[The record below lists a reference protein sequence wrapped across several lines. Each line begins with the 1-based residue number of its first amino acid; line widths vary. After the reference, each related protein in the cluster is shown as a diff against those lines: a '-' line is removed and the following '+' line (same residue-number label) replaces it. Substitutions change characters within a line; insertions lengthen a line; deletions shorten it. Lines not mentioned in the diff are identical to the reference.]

1 MWLINNNVY
10 IYLGFFKDCIIK
22 FYVPMKKLIFII
34 SILVAQLTNAQEHF
48 AGISTS
54 KRVGI
59 INMEV
64 NPSELAN
71 LNNHFEI
78 QLLSS
83 SMSVANNK
91 VGFNDLLDDT
101 NTEDLL
107 LAGNKPINFT
117 FSNQI
122 IGPGV
127 AVRLL
132 KWRFA
137 ITSKAF
143 INAGVLNVN
152 PLLASY
158 LTGSDV
164 HQLPTNGL
172 GEVIR
177 SLSNQR
183 FNGTV
188 WGEVGFGVAR
198 KVWENEKGLLNA
210 GLNIKMLFPGTYANM
225 GIGNFDGK
233 VVRNENDDLVLKN
246 TEANVNF
253 AYSGSLA
260 QEFTNSQQYT
270 NSIYGNFD
278 GLAADIGVD
287 YQLKKGNSYKLKVG
301 ASIMNLGALTFNDNN
316 NVSTDYKLKII
327 GDQELVLNFFDG
339 VEDIPAIRQHL
350 IDEHNQ
356 GNIEFT
362 EIKSNKDFKVS
373 LPTTFNLYADVH
385 LISKLN
391 LTFFTQQKLNDN
403 SGNNQIAAQTI
414 YSVTPRFG
422 IGFFEAYLP
431 LSTNDVSGTNAG
443 LGFRLGG
450 FFMGSNSILTA
461 MSANSKQV
469 DLNFGFR
476 FAIL

>member
-1 MWLINNNVY
+1 
-10 IYLGFFKDCIIK
+10 
-22 FYVPMKKLIFII
+22 MKKLIFII

-101 NTEDLL
+101 NAEDLL

-117 FSNQI
+117 FNNKI
-122 IGPGV
+122 IGPGI

-137 ITSKAF
+137 ITSNANIKAG
-143 INAGVLNVN
+143 AYNVD
-152 PLLASY
+152 PILASY
-158 LTGSDV
+158 LTGSDAHV
-164 HQLPTNGL
+164 LPING
-172 GEVIR
+172 ETINYF
-177 SLSNQR
+177 SNQR
-183 FNGTV
+183 FNGTM
-188 WGEVGFGVAR
+188 WGEVGFAVAR
-198 KVWENEKGLLNA
+198 KIWENEKGILNA
-210 GLNIKMLFPGTYANM
+210 GLNIKMMFPGAYANM
-225 GIGNFDGK
+225 GIGNFKGTVTNNNDG
-233 VVRNENDDLVLKN
+233 DLVLKD
-246 TEANVNF
+246 TDANVNF

-270 NSIYGNFD
+270 NSLFGNFD
-278 GLAADIGVD
+278 GLAADIGFD

-301 ASIMNLGALTFNDNN
+301 ASIMNLGGLTFNDNN
-316 NVSTDYKLKII
+316 NVSTDYKLKIT
-327 GDQELVLNFFDG
+327 GNQELVLNFFEG
-339 VEDIPAIRQHL
+339 VDDIPAIKQHL
-350 IDEHNQ
+350 IDEAEL
-356 GNIEFT
+356 GNIEFS

-373 LPTTFNLYADVH
+373 LPTTFNLYADIN

-391 LTFFTQQKLNDN
+391 VTLFTQQKLNSN

-461 MSANSKQV
+461 MSAESKQI

>member
-1 MWLINNNVY
+1 
-10 IYLGFFKDCIIK
+10 
-22 FYVPMKKLIFII
+22 MKKLIFII
-34 SILVAQLTNAQEHF
+34 SILVAQLANAQEHF

-83 SMSVANNK
+83 SLSVANNK

-137 ITSKAF
+137 VTSKAV

-152 PLLASY
+152 PLLTSY

-164 HQLPTNGL
+164 HQLPTNGV

-188 WGEVGFGVAR
+188 WGEVGFAVAR
-198 KVWENEKGLLNA
+198 KIWENEKGILNA

-233 VVRNENDDLVLKN
+233 VVRNQNGDLVLKN

-260 QEFTNSQQYT
+260 QEFTNSQQFT

-278 GLAADIGVD
+278 GLAADIGFD
-287 YQLKKGNSYKLKVG
+287 YQLKKGSSYKLKVG

-316 NVSTDYKLKII
+316 NVSTDYKLKIS
-327 GDQELVLNFFDG
+327 GDKVLKLNFFDG
-339 VEDIPAIRQHL
+339 VDDIIAIKQHL
-350 IDEHNQ
+350 IDKSNLPAGDPEK
-356 GNIEFT
+356 IEFT
-362 EIKSNKDFKVS
+362 KVTSNKDFKVS

-391 LTFFTQQKLNDN
+391 LTLFTQQKLNSN
-403 SGNNQIAAQTI
+403 SGNNQIASQTI

>member
-1 MWLINNNVY
+1 
-10 IYLGFFKDCIIK
+10 
-22 FYVPMKKLIFII
+22 MKKLTCLVLF
-34 SILVAQLTNAQEHF
+34 LVAQLVQAQEHF

-59 INMEV
+59 INLTV

-71 LNNHFEI
+71 LKNHFEI

-83 SMSVANNK
+83 SINVANNK

-127 AVRLL
+127 AVRIL

-137 ITSKAF
+137 VTSKVN
-143 INAGVLNVN
+143 IKAGVLNVS
-152 PLLASY
+152 PVLASY

-164 HQLPTNGL
+164 QQLPIG
-172 GEVIR
+172 GDVINYF
-177 SLSNQR
+177 SNQR
-183 FNGTV
+183 FNGTM
-188 WGEVGFGVAR
+188 WGEVGFAVAR

-210 GLNIKMLFPGTYANM
+210 GINVKMMFPGAYANM
-225 GIGNFDGK
+225 GIGNFNGTVTNNNDG
-233 VVRNENDDLVLKN
+233 DLILKD
-246 TEANVNF
+246 TDANVNF

-270 NSIYGNFD
+270 NSLFGNLD

-301 ASIMNLGALTFNDNN
+301 ASIMNLGGMTYNDNN
-316 NVSTDYKLKII
+316 NNSTDYKLKIS
-327 GDQELVLNFFDG
+327 GNQALVLNFFDG
-339 VEDIPAIRQHL
+339 IDDIPAIKQHL
-350 IDEHNQ
+350 IDEAAL

-362 EIKSNKDFKVS
+362 EITSNKDFRVS
-373 LPTTFNLYADVH
+373 LPTTLNLYADIH

-391 LTFFTQQKLNDN
+391 VTLFTQQKLNSN
-403 SGNNQIAAQTI
+403 SGNNQITAQTI

-431 LSTNDVSGTNAG
+431 VSVNDISGTNAG

-450 FFMGSNSILTA
+450 FFMGSNSILSSISSNA
-461 MSANSKQV
+461 KQADV
-469 DLNFGFR
+469 NFGFR

>member
-1 MWLINNNVY
+1 
-10 IYLGFFKDCIIK
+10 
-22 FYVPMKKLIFII
+22 MKKLTCLVLF
-34 SILVAQLTNAQEHF
+34 LVAQLVQAQEHF

-59 INMEV
+59 INLTV

-83 SMSVANNK
+83 SMNVANNK
-91 VGFNDLLDDT
+91 VGFNDLTDDT

-107 LAGNKPINFT
+107 LSGTKPINFN
-117 FSNQI
+117 FSNEI
-122 IGPGV
+122 MGPGL

-137 ITSKAF
+137 VTSKVN
-143 INAGVLNVN
+143 IKAGVLNVS
-152 PLLASY
+152 PVLASY

-164 HQLPTNGL
+164 QQLPIG
-172 GEVIR
+172 GDVINYF
-177 SLSNQR
+177 SNQR
-183 FNGTV
+183 FNGTM
-188 WGEVGFGVAR
+188 WGEVGFAVAR

-210 GLNIKMLFPGTYANM
+210 GINVKMMFPGAYANM
-225 GIGNFDGK
+225 GIGNFNGTVSNDGGDLYL
-233 VVRNENDDLVLKN
+233 ENTD
-246 TEANVNF
+246 ANVNF

-270 NSIYGNFD
+270 NSLFGNLD

-301 ASIMNLGALTFNDNN
+301 ASIMNLGGMTYNDNN
-316 NVSTDYKLKII
+316 NNSTDYKLKISN
-327 GDQELVLNFFDG
+327 GQKLFLNFFDG
-339 VEDIPAIRQHL
+339 VDDIPAIKQHL
-350 IDEHNQ
+350 IDEAAL
-356 GNIEFT
+356 GNIEFS
-362 EIKSNKDFKVS
+362 EITSNKDFRVS
-373 LPTTFNLYADVH
+373 LPTTLNLYADVH

-391 LTFFTQQKLNDN
+391 VTLFTQQKLNSN
-403 SGNNQIAAQTI
+403 SGNNQITAQTI

-431 LSTNDVSGTNAG
+431 VSVNDISGTNAG

-450 FFMGSNSILTA
+450 FFMGSNSIL
-461 MSANSKQV
+461 SSISSNNKQADV
-469 DLNFGFR
+469 NFGFR

>member
-1 MWLINNNVY
+1 MRNLICLV
-10 IYLGFFKDCIIK
+10 LFF
-22 FYVPMKKLIFII
+22 
-34 SILVAQLTNAQEHF
+34 VAQLGQAQEHF

-59 INMEV
+59 VNLTV

-71 LNNHFEI
+71 LKNHFEI

-83 SMSVANNK
+83 SMNVANNK
-91 VGFNDLLDDT
+91 VGFNDLTDDT

-107 LAGNKPINFT
+107 LSGTKPINFN
-117 FSNQI
+117 FSNEI
-122 IGPGV
+122 LGPGV

-137 ITSKAF
+137 VTSKVN
-143 INAGVLNVN
+143 IKAGVLNVS
-152 PLLASY
+152 PVLASY

-164 HQLPTNGL
+164 QQLPIGGDEINYF
-172 GEVIR
+172 
-177 SLSNQR
+177 SNQR
-183 FNGTV
+183 FNGTM
-188 WGEVGFGVAR
+188 WGEVGFAVAR

-210 GLNIKMLFPGTYANM
+210 GINVKMMFPGAYANM
-225 GIGNFDGK
+225 GIGNFNGTVTNNNDG
-233 VVRNENDDLVLKN
+233 DLVLKD
-246 TEANVNF
+246 TDANVNF

-270 NSIYGNFD
+270 NSLFGNLD

-301 ASIMNLGALTFNDNN
+301 ASIMNLGGMTYNDNN
-316 NVSTDYKLKII
+316 NNSTDYKLKIS
-327 GDQELVLNFFDG
+327 GDQALVLNFFDG
-339 VEDIPAIRQHL
+339 VDDIPAIKQHL
-350 IDEHNQ
+350 IDLAALPAGDPNK
-356 GNIEFT
+356 IEFT
-362 EIKSNKDFKVS
+362 EITSNKDFRVS
-373 LPTTFNLYADVH
+373 LPTTLNLYADVH

-391 LTFFTQQKLNDN
+391 VTLFTQQKLNSN
-403 SGNNQIAAQTI
+403 SGNNQITAQTI

-431 LSTNDVSGTNAG
+431 VSVNDISGTNAG

-450 FFMGSNSILTA
+450 FFMGSNSIL
-461 MSANSKQV
+461 SSISSNNKQADV
-469 DLNFGFR
+469 NFGFR